1 MRSAIHA
8 LKALPVAL
16 LLLSGAP
23 AVGAPTVCAADGAE
37 AAAPAPAGRPPV
49 QAPRPA
55 GDVFAGLDA
64 NHDGVV
70 TREEF
75 QAAFPNMREAAFNRI
90 DANQDA
96 VIDRQEWDAFRAS
109 HGKGGMSPQMPPK
122 MPPQTPQM
130 PPPAREGAKPGILP
144 PSAK

>member
-16 LLLSGAP
+16 LLLSSAP
-23 AVGAPTVCAADGAE
+23 AACAADGAE
-37 AAAPAPAGRPPV
+37 PTPSAPAQAGRPPA

-96 VIDRQEWDAFRAS
+96 VIDRREWDAFRAS
-109 HGKGGMSPQMPPK
+109 HGKGGMSLQ

-130 PPPAREGAKPGILP
+130 SPPAREPAKPGILP
-144 PSAK
+144 PVAK